1 MSNSQFSPYQN
12 TQPYA
17 QQARQPRAIVLVNNI
32 PALWEEIEITTT
44 TFYNADNYH
53 VQLPL
58 NGQNSNLNL
67 NYWATT
73 QNFTIQIYVGFPSNP
88 YNYST
93 SDLDLIIEGD
103 CDELEVDPLSA
114 RVMLSG
120 RDLTSRFIDTKTTN
134 KYPNQTSSQIAAI
147 FAAEHGL
154 MTNIT
159 PTFTPVGSYYNS
171 QNVLMSKVTTEWDL
185 LCYLANQ
192 ENYFVYVK
200 QNVLYF
206 NPKTYDLSNVYTLQ
220 YQAPTPSNASPTFNG
235 MRLGLFRSTTL
246 SSDVS
251 VTIKIPYNINTGKAD
266 FVRASSTHR
275 SRAYLHNVPAPSGKV
290 QKYSFV
296 MPGLT
301 KQQAQQ
307 KANQILQDITLHE
320 VRLTAYIPGNNILQ
334 KNGAVQ
340 LKGTNTAYDQLYY
353 IEQIVRRINVPEGY
367 NMEISAKNQSTD
379 TEITL

>member
-1 MSNSQFSPYQN
+1 MSTSQFIE
-12 TQPYA
+12 PYA
-17 QQARQPRAIVLVNNI
+17 RADRHPRALVLINGI
-32 PALWEEIEITTT
+32 SALWEEIEITTT

-58 NGQNSNLNL
+58 NKQNPILNL

-73 QNFTIQIYVGFPSNP
+73 QNFTVQIYVGFPSNP
-88 YNYST
+88 ENYST
-93 SDLDLIIEGD
+93 SELDLIIQGD
-103 CDELEVDPLSA
+103 CDELEVDPLNA

-147 FAAEHGL
+147 LAQEHGL

-192 ENYFVYVK
+192 EDFFVYVK
-200 QNVLYF
+200 QNILYF

-220 YQAPTPSNASPTFNG
+220 YQSPNNTNASPTFNG

-266 FVRASSTHR
+266 FAKAGATHR
-275 SRAYLHNVPAPSGKV
+275 TRSYLHNVPTPSGRI

-296 MPGLT
+296 VPGLT

-320 VRLTAYIPGNNILQ
+320 VRLTASLPGNNILQ
-334 KNGAVQ
+334 KNGSVQ
-340 LKGTNTAYDQLYY
+340 LKGTNSSYDQLYFV
-353 IEQIVRRINVPEGY
+353 EQIVRRINVSEGY
-367 NMEISAKNQSTD
+367 IMEISAKNQSTD
-379 TEITL
+379 TEITI